1 MPHEHM
7 FVVAQL
13 ILDVATPD
21 INKADEIR
29 TTLKDIWDIRQS
41 KLRFVE
47 NVDWMFKVWMIRL
60 FMSAKLVLFFWAF
73 VQMCLIII
81 NNLQFDCEINHIN
94 TLLLSFLCQ

>member
-47 NVDWMFKVWMIRL
+47 N
-60 FMSAKLVLFFWAF
+60 
-73 VQMCLIII
+73 I
-81 NNLQFDCEINHIN
+81 NWKF
-94 TLLLSFLCQ
+94 

>member
-1 MPHEHM
+1 MIMANILKQESCSLGFAAMPHEHM

-41 KLRFVE
+41 KLRCDRFE
-47 NVDWMFKVWMIRL
+47 DWMVRVYFYTKIL
-60 FMSAKLVLFFWAF
+60 FCYTSRSIKKQNVLY
-73 VQMCLIII
+73 L
-81 NNLQFDCEINHIN
+81 
-94 TLLLSFLCQ
+94 